1 MTFYK
6 EFYTHGHSVFKEN
19 LRSKKSLA
27 QMKERENTKQAI
39 TDLNA
44 PNGSRDIP
52 FQIQELEQYGRRHFV
67 DF

>member
-1 MTFYK
+1 MVI
-6 EFYTHGHSVFKEN
+6 VFLK
-19 LRSKKSLA
+19 RTSGRKKSLA

-44 PNGSRDIP
+44 PNGSQDIP
-52 FQIQELEQYGRRHFV
+52 FQIQELEQYGFRHFV